1 MRDKIGP
8 PCASNSQIHDTQN
21 PNCIVSNVWPITGA
35 LGLRWSPAKNLIWL
49 CFWEWQD
56 CCDNNSSYWL
66 NMHCLCLLD
75 KCTIRT
81 NFDFTCNKDTLK
93 SQLQRHDLLVVACR
107 FLPASTQTERFKVHS
122 SFNSC
127 SKSGDR
133 KGLTERYHF
142 AKATKSPT
150 QERKCSPSWRS
161 RRTSPFRFHLF
172 RIRQFA
178 PRNIPS
184 EI

>member
-1 MRDKIGP
+1 
-8 PCASNSQIHDTQN
+8 
-21 PNCIVSNVWPITGA
+21 
-35 LGLRWSPAKNLIWL
+35 
-49 CFWEWQD
+49 
-56 CCDNNSSYWL
+56 
-66 NMHCLCLLD
+66 MHCLCLLD

-184 EI
+184 EIGCSPTCRCQVWSCSSDMPLRKHLEEIHIDR